1 MSNHYT
7 KQMDNLPKLNT
18 DVPKYNSKVSNMTE
32 HIRKH
37 TVLMTDEF

>member
-1 MSNHYT
+1 
-7 KQMDNLPKLNT
+7 MDALPKLNT
-18 DVPKYNSKVSNMTE
+18 DLTKYNSKVWNMTE